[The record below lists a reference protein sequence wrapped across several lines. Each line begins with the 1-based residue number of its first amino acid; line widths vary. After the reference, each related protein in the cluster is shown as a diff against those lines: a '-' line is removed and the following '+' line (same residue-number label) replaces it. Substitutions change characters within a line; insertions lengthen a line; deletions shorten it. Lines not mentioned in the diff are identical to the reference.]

1 MTTHRTSLRIVSA
14 IVLVALAVAL
24 VPGSSTVAEANEQQ
38 VLKFAVMVP
47 RTPELAIEEKKY
59 NKRLAE
65 LTNNTVQTRVYW
77 GGAAGGETDVLRKM
91 RTGQI
96 DGTPLSLDVLS
107 NFVRE
112 CLVLQTPGLFR
123 NYKQVDAV
131 RKELTPQFDEEAYK
145 NGYKILVWGDI
156 GRLRI
161 FSKHKITK
169 VSDFKKIR
177 PWLYPESEMLKEF
190 YKGIGA
196 TGVPLD
202 IAEVYGGMQTG
213 MIDTYWGTAILAAAL
228 QWAKTANYISA
239 QGLGFISGAV
249 VFRRGAWDPLPDNAK
264 EAFRAIIEERA
275 AEAQQ
280 DIREMDD
287 KAYKR
292 LTERGLKPTDAD
304 DEAEWWAAGKAL
316 RRRLVGRIYTQ
327 ALVDKAETIAL
338 KYADAQ
344 QMKYFNK

>member
-1 MTTHRTSLRIVSA
+1 MTNQRTSIRIVSA
-14 IVLVALAVAL
+14 ITLLALGAAL
-24 VPGSSTVAEANEQQ
+24 VPGSSTVAKAADQMI
-38 VLKFAVMVP
+38 LKFAVMIP

-107 NFVRE
+107 AFVRE
-112 CLVLQTPGLFR
+112 CLVLQTPALFR
-123 NYKQVDAV
+123 NYKQVDSV
-131 RKELTPQFDEEAYK
+131 RKELTPAFEEEAYK
-145 NGYKILVWGDI
+145 NGYQILVWGDI

-161 FSKHKITK
+161 FSKGEIKK

-190 YKGIGA
+190 YKQIGA

-202 IAEVYGGMQTG
+202 IAEVYGAMQTG
-213 MIDTYWGTAILAAAL
+213 MIDTFWGTAVLSAAL
-228 QWAKTANYISA
+228 QWHRTAKFMSRE
-239 QGLGFISGAV
+239 GLGFISGAV
-249 VFRRGAWDPLPDNAK
+249 VFRRGAWDPLPDTAK
-264 EAFRAIIEERA
+264 KAFNSIIEERA
-275 AEAQQ
+275 AEGQKE
-280 DIREMDD
+280 IREMDD
-287 KAYKR
+287 KTFDRLSKR
-292 LTERGLKPTDAD
+292 GIKPIDAE
-304 DEAEWWAAGKAL
+304 DESEWWAAGKQL

-327 ALVDKAETIAL
+327 QLVDKAEKIAL
-338 KYADAQ
+338 QHADAEQ
-344 QMKYFNK
+344 LKYFGK